1 MLYEQLLHP
10 KINFFSEPSHAH
22 PAVRRGPNVSRM
34 GVHVEIRP
42 SAPRAAPTATRPTP
56 PTTTS
61 TSSWPPTPW
70 RPSGPSAEPLSA
82 STDTS
87 GLAEAAT
94 GRRRS
99 GSGSFPVGATSA
111 RARPSSLVLLH
122 GACRARLLSGGGAP
136 ARGGGEGRR
145 WAAGGAG
152 WAPASGQ
159 VQRGRR
165 AVLGSGQRSL
175 PASAR
180 SRSCPARGEGGH
192 QPVVLSPRRIV
203 RRRRRHGWYRRSS
216 GQLP

>member
-1 MLYEQLLHP
+1 MCPGWAYT
-10 KINFFSEPSHAH
+10 
-22 PAVRRGPNVSRM
+22 SRP
-34 GVHVEIRP
+34 G
-42 SAPRAAPTATRPTP
+42 PRAAPTRPTP
-56 PTTTS
+56 LTTTFRS
-61 TSSWPPTPW
+61 PWPPTPW
-70 RPSGPSAEPLSA
+70 RPSGPSAEQLSA

-94 GRRRS
+94 GQRRS

-165 AVLGSGQRSL
+165 AVLGSGQKSL
-175 PASAR
+175 QYQHGAVHEAAAR
-180 SRSCPARGEGGH
+180 REGGTSRWCS
-192 QPVVLSPRRIV
+192 PPRRIV
-203 RRRRRHGWYRRSS
+203 RRRRRYGWDRRSP
-216 GQLP
+216 GPLP